1 MLESPFA
8 PIWNGTVGDR
18 IDRKSFAFV
27 RRFERELRR
36 QKSKIYP
43 QIPNSS
49 YIRKIKFSSIF
60 YYNLLKDIDIHSEFH
75 SIPTTTRK
83 DFSASIASM
92 VPIDQNLNSIVIN
105 PTSGT
110 TGEPILAPNHPSA
123 IGCYVPL
130 IEFSLNQ
137 YGVNLTKSQES
148 TIAIQLCYQ
157 KQTLVYA
164 TSHSLSGGARFAKI
178 NIDDGAWRDPKHKQ
192 SFLHAMKP
200 EILTGDP
207 YAFEGAMKM
216 GIQYKP
222 KAIHSTALE
231 LTDNLKSKL
240 SEYFE
245 CPVVNFYSLNET
257 GPIAYSCPIHPEWMH
272 ILPHDIF
279 VETLDEKG
287 YPTTKDEFGEITIT
301 GGRNPFLPLIRYR
314 TGDFGILNTEPC
326 SCNDSFPRLKLLSGR
341 KPVYFKLKSGETIN
355 PIDLARILRKFPE
368 IYQFQIVQKSLDK
381 FLINLSCSDE
391 LRFGLRIKIL
401 TELKTILVGDIQI
414 ELKDKLPLDGKKNR
428 MFVNECEEKEK
439 LL

>member
-1 MLESPFA
+1 MLESSYA
-8 PIWNGTVGDR
+8 PIWNGNIGDR

-27 RRFERELRR
+27 KRFERELLKR
-36 QKSKIYP
+36 KSRIYH
-43 QIPNSS
+43 QSPNKS
-49 YIRKIKFSSIF
+49 YIKKIQLSSQF
-60 YYNLLKDIDIHSEFH
+60 YFNLLKDINIYSDFR
-75 SIPTTTRK
+75 SIPTTNRK
-83 DFSASIASM
+83 DFSSSIASI
-92 VPIDQNLNSIVIN
+92 VPIDQNLDSLIIN

-137 YGVNLTKSQES
+137 HGVKLTKSPES

-178 NIDDGAWRDPKHKQ
+178 NIDDSAWIDPNHKQ
-192 SFLHAMKP
+192 LFIDSMMP

-231 LTDNLKSKL
+231 LTDSLRFKL
-240 SEYFE
+240 LEYFQ
-245 CPVVNFYSLNET
+245 CPIINFYSLNET
-257 GPIAYSCPIHPEWMH
+257 GPIAYSCPLHPEWMH

-287 YPTTKDEFGEITIT
+287 NPTNKNEYGEITIT
-301 GGRNPFLPLIRYR
+301 GGRNPYLPLIRYR
-314 TGDFGILNTEPC
+314 TGDFGILNTDPC
-326 SCNDSFPRLKLLSGR
+326 NCSDPFPRLKLLSGR
-341 KPVYFKLKSGETIN
+341 KPVYFNLKSGETIN
-355 PIDLARILRKFPE
+355 PIDLARILRRFPD
-368 IYQFQIVQKSLDK
+368 IYQFQIVQKSLEK
-381 FLINLSCSDE
+381 FEINISCSNDLTLE
-391 LRFGLRIKIL
+391 LRNKIITELRI
-401 TELKTILVGDIQI
+401 ILVGDIQI
-414 ELKDKLPLDGKKNR
+414 ELKDQFPLDGKKNR
-428 MFVNECEEKEK
+428 MFVNEWVEKEN